1 MRKFLKIFIIFFMS
15 LIILF
20 SIVFVRL
27 NVSQAKLE
35 IQYFTEYSAY
45 LETEVMSL
53 EGEILTVRMHY
64 QDLGEQD
71 NPTVVLIHGAF
82 SSSHTFLPWAEKLVE
97 EGYRV
102 IMPDLPYFGL
112 SDGFEDNVT
121 SFRRSSEAIKYILDD
136 LEITSIDIAGN
147 SLGGAVSWFFASEY
161 ETMVKSVTLIDAVY
175 PSSSENQ
182 SQRFPDFV
190 RNDFIAGILSTFTPR
205 FLIKRLLSTAYANPD
220 ALNDELISRYY
231 DLLRRSGT
239 RKSIITSVQE
249 AEPEFSYE
257 ERLASISV
265 PILLMW
271 GELDSWISVDTVDLF
286 QEKCNIPDTNIIIY
300 DELGHLP
307 MEESPEETV
316 EDFIDFLL
324 TR

>member
-1 MRKFLKIFIIFFMS
+1 MS

-35 IQYFTEYSAY
+35 KQYFTEYSAY

-190 RNDFIAGILSTFTPR
+190 RNDFIAGIVSTFTPR
-205 FLIKRLLSTAYANPD
+205 FLIKRLLSTAYGDPD
-220 ALNDELISRYY
+220 VLNGELIGRYY

-239 RKSIITSVQE
+239 RKSIITSIQE
-249 AEPEFSYE
+249 EEPELSYE

-265 PILLMW
+265 PIFLMW
-271 GELDSWISVDTVDLF
+271 GKLDSWISVDTVNLF
-286 QEKCNIPDTNIIIY
+286 QEKCNIPDNNIIIY

-307 MEESPEETV
+307 MEESPIVTV
-316 EDFIDFLL
+316 DDFIGFIDSQ
-324 TR
+324 